1 MEVYELTN
9 RILLLGLVVSASV
22 LVTLLVEWAIEAY
35 RRSKKEADERKETE
49 KENARLDA
57 MFEAWTGFVIKK
69 KGR

>member
-35 RRSKKEADERKETE
+35 RRSKKEAEERKETE

-57 MFEAWTGFVIKK
+57 MFKAWTGFVIKK

>member
-35 RRSKKEADERKETE
+35 RRSKKEAEERKEIE

>member
-35 RRSKKEADERKETE
+35 RRSKKEAEERKETE

-57 MFEAWTGFVIKK
+57 VFEAWTGFVIKK

>member
-1 MEVYELTN
+1 MEVYEVTN
-9 RILLLGLVVSASV
+9 NLLLLGLVVSASV
-22 LVTLLVEWAIEAY
+22 LVTLLVEWAVEAY
-35 RRSKKEADERKETE
+35 RRSKEKAEERKE

>member
-1 MEVYELTN
+1 MKE
-9 RILLLGLVVSASV
+9 
-22 LVTLLVEWAIEAY
+22 IE
-35 RRSKKEADERKETE
+35 KFETE

>member
-9 RILLLGLVVSASV
+9 NLLLLGLVVSGSV
-22 LVTLLVEWAIEAY
+22 IVTLLVEWAIEAY
-35 RRSKKEADERKETE
+35 RRSKKEAEERKETE
-49 KENARLDA
+49 RENARLDA